1 MLFLTQTTRSTPP
14 PGKWR
19 RPSLGA
25 SARPRWPGR
34 KSNAQRGC
42 ARCPMTDGMAPTC
55 LPPHPKQQYGT
66 FRTATWAVL
75 QPQTARFASPKG
87 PYRNPLQTSALAQT
101 AMAAFI
107 FWKNERQTA
116 ASPLR
121 QNEPVAPQVG
131 RRAWRRRSGLRR
143 GTAADKMPA
152 RARKRLG
159 SMMAAI
165 KQAQG
170 GQKGDLG
177 LTRITLLRPKRF
189 RAIAPQLGRRARR
202 RRSGLRRGTAADKMQ
217 ARAQKRLGSM
227 MAVIKQAQ
235 GGQKGDLG

>member
-1 MLFLTQTTRSTPP
+1 
-14 PGKWR
+14 
-19 RPSLGA
+19 
-25 SARPRWPGR
+25 
-34 KSNAQRGC
+34 
-42 ARCPMTDGMAPTC
+42 MTDGMAPAC

-66 FRTATWAVL
+66 FHSAIWAVL

-87 PYRNPLQTSALAQT
+87 PYRSPLKISLLAHRIVVDSLSCENAHPT
-101 AMAAFI
+101 
-107 FWKNERQTA
+107 T

-121 QNEPVAPQVG
+121 QNEPVAPQVGRRAWRRRSGLRRDTAADKMQARARKRLGSMMAAIKQAQGGQKGDLGLTRITLLRPKRFCTIAPQVG

-177 LTRITLLRPKRF
+177 
-189 RAIAPQLGRRARR
+189 
-202 RRSGLRRGTAADKMQ
+202 
-217 ARAQKRLGSM
+217 
-227 MAVIKQAQ
+227 
-235 GGQKGDLG
+235 

>member
-1 MLFLTQTTRSTPP
+1 MPT
-14 PGKWR
+14 
-19 RPSLGA
+19 
-25 SARPRWPGR
+25 
-34 KSNAQRGC
+34 
-42 ARCPMTDGMAPTC
+42 AP
-55 LPPHPKQQYGT
+55 
-66 FRTATWAVL
+66 
-75 QPQTARFASPKG
+75 PQTAIRHVSHCNMGRFASPKG

-116 ASPLR
+116 EAPLR
-121 QNEPVAPQVG
+121 QNEPVAPQLG

-159 SMMAAI
+159 SMMAKI

-189 RAIAPQLGRRARR
+189 CAIAPQVGRRTRR

-217 ARAQKRLGSM
+217 ARARKRLGSM
-227 MAVIKQAQ
+227 MAAIKQAQ